1 MGTNIRL
8 VENPARPLSMHPHK
22 FALWL
27 FIVTIVMIFASL
39 TSAFIVKQ
47 GEGSW
52 LDYDLPTMFWYTSGI
67 IILSSIILQW
77 GYFAAKRDR
86 IRQVKLSLGL
96 TLILGMA
103 FLIGQYLSWDQLVG
117 MEVYFVGNPAGSFIY
132 VLTGLH
138 AFHLISGIIFLIIV
152 LFAAFRYR
160 VHAKNLVRLE
170 MCTTYWHFL
179 GALWLYLFLFL
190 VFYH

>member
-1 MGTNIRL
+1 MGTNIKL
-8 VENPARPLSMHPHK
+8 VENPVRPLAMHPHK

-27 FIVTIVMIFASL
+27 FIVSIVMIFASL

-52 LDYDLPTMFWYTSGI
+52 QDYNLPSMFWYTSAI
-67 IILSSIILQW
+67 IIVSSALLQW
-77 GYFAAKRDR
+77 GYFAAKKDN
-86 IRQVKLSLGL
+86 LSQLRTSVIL
-96 TLILGMA
+96 TLILGVV
-103 FLIGQYLSWDQLVG
+103 FLVGQWWSWKELVG

-132 VLTGLH
+132 VLTGVH

-152 LFAAFRYR
+152 LISAFKNKI
-160 VHAKNLVRLE
+160 HAKNMVRME

-179 GALWLYLFLFL
+179 GALWLYLFVFL

>member
-8 VENPARPLSMHPHK
+8 VERPVRPLSMHPQK

-27 FIVTIVMIFASL
+27 FMVSIVMIFASL

-52 LDYDLPTMFWYTSGI
+52 QDYQLPSLFWFTSGVI
-67 IILSSIILQW
+67 IVSSLLLQW
-77 GYFAAKRDR
+77 GYFAAKKD
-86 IRQVKLSLGL
+86 QLQTVKLTVGL
-96 TLILGMA
+96 TLLLGLV
-103 FLIGQYLSWDQLVG
+103 FLVGQWKSWAQLVE
-117 MEVYFVGNPAGSFIY
+117 MEVFFVGNPAGSFIY
-132 VLTGLH
+132 ILTGLH
-138 AFHLISGIIFLIIV
+138 ALHLISGIIFLIIV
-152 LFAAFRYR
+152 LISAFKYK
-160 VHAKNLVRLE
+160 VHARSMVRME

-179 GALWLYLFLFL
+179 GALWLYLFVFL

>member
-1 MGTNIRL
+1 MGTNIKL
-8 VENPARPLSMHPHK
+8 VENPVRPLAMHPHK

-39 TSAFIVKQ
+39 TSAYIVKQ

-52 LDYDLPTMFWYTSGI
+52 QDYNLPAMFWYTSAI
-67 IILSSIILQW
+67 IIASSALLQW
-77 GYFAAKRDR
+77 GYFAAKKDNHA
-86 IRQVKLSLGL
+86 QVKTSLIV
-96 TLILGMA
+96 TLILGIA
-103 FLIGQYLSWDQLVG
+103 FLVGQWWSWGELVN

-132 VLTGLH
+132 VLTGVH
-138 AFHLISGIIFLIIV
+138 AFHLITGIVFLLIV
-152 LFAAFRYR
+152 LISAFKNKI
-160 VHAKNLVRLE
+160 HSKNLVRME

-179 GALWLYLFLFL
+179 GALWLYLFVFL